1 LPPLVQVDL
10 DSLTLPNAASYLL
23 FANVQLSNSAP
34 LINSGTCQLV
44 DESDL
49 AVLASAP
56 LPASAG
62 SVQVS
67 LTATDTVA
75 AGTVVDVSCSA
86 GINLGT
92 ITAESAGI
100 AAIQF

>member
-1 LPPLVQVDL
+1 MAFHSNRSGNWQIWRADPDGSKP
-10 DSLTLPNAASYLL
+10 
-23 FANVQLSNSAP
+23 VQLSNSAP

-86 GINLGT
+86 GLNLGT